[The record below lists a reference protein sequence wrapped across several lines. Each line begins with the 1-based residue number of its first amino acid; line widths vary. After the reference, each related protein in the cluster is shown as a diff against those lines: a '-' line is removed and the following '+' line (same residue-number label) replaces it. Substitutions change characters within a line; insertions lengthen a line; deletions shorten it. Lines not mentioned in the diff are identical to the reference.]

1 MAYFRV
7 TVHYYIRYFKR
18 YKSPGVTMLDP
29 YPRVI
34 LVPGVGLFTTGKD
47 RRAARIA
54 RDLYCHTMRVILRA
68 SAIDTYT
75 TISPK
80 ELCDFEYWP
89 LENFKLSLLPPEK
102 QLSRRIALVTG
113 AADAIGRAIA
123 ARLVREGASVVLTD
137 VDEPKLRA
145 LSNELNNESGEAN
158 TVAIPMD
165 VSRAPSVVDG
175 FRKAV
180 LAYEGLE
187 ILVSNAG
194 IARSVPVGLLTDEDW
209 RQVVA
214 SKNALAPGKHFGPYS
229 ASKAGQAQLSRVLA
243 IERAEFGVRVNM
255 VNPDAVFEGS
265 GLWSPEVRQA
275 RAEAYGIPAETI
287 HGYCV
292 ARSLLKVKV
301 TAQDVAE
308 AVLFLASDRSAKTT
322 GAIIPVDGGVKEA
335 FPR

>member
-7 TVHYYIRYFKR
+7 IVHYYIRYFKR

-113 AADAIGRAIA
+113 AAGARRGVRDSGRNH
-123 ARLVREGASVVLTD
+123 S
-137 VDEPKLRA
+137 
-145 LSNELNNESGEAN
+145 
-158 TVAIPMD
+158 
-165 VSRAPSVVDG
+165 
-175 FRKAV
+175 
-180 LAYEGLE
+180 
-187 ILVSNAG
+187 
-194 IARSVPVGLLTDEDW
+194 GLLCCAQPVEG
-209 RQVVA
+209 Q
-214 SKNALAPGKHFGPYS
+214 GCS
-229 ASKAGQAQLSRVLA
+229 AGC
-243 IERAEFGVRVNM
+243 G
-255 VNPDAVFEGS
+255 
-265 GLWSPEVRQA
+265 
-275 RAEAYGIPAETI
+275 
-287 HGYCV
+287 
-292 ARSLLKVKV
+292 
-301 TAQDVAE
+301 
-308 AVLFLASDRSAKTT
+308 
-322 GAIIPVDGGVKEA
+322 
-335 FPR
+335 